1 MVTPAVR
8 REMVDYLQHT
18 HQFSQRR
25 ACRLVQMDRS
35 TLRYRS
41 RRRDWSALRQR
52 LRELAEQRP
61 RFGYRRLT
69 VLLRRDQFHV
79 NHKRVYR
86 LYREEHLML
95 RRKRRKR
102 ITTTCRTAPL
112 PAMQPHQEWAMD
124 FTSDTLAD
132 GRRFRT
138 LNIVDTYT
146 RQCLAIEVD
155 TSLPG
160 QRVVRTLDRLVTMY
174 GRPKRLRVDNGPEF
188 VGRALDVWAYQH
200 TIQLHFIAPGKPMQN
215 GHVESFNGKFRD
227 ECLNQHWFMSLA
239 HARVLIEAWR
249 MDYNTVRPHS
259 ALGNQSPLSFTQSFG
274 QREKLSL

>member
-1 MVTPAVR
+1 MVTPAVP

-25 ACRLVQMDRS
+25 ACRLVQINRS

-86 LYREEHLML
+86 LYCEERLML
-95 RRKRRKR
+95 RCKRRKR
-102 ITTTCRTAPL
+102 ITNTCRTAPL
-112 PAMQPHQEWAMD
+112 PAMQAHQEWAMD
-124 FTSDTLAD
+124 FTSDTLVD

-259 ALGNQSPLSFTQSFG
+259 ALGNQSPLSFAQSLG
-274 QREKLSL
+274 QCEKLSL

>member
-8 REMVDYLQHT
+8 RELVDYLQHT

-25 ACRLVQMDRS
+25 ACRLVHIDRS

-86 LYREEHLML
+86 LYREERLML

-102 ITTTCRTAPL
+102 ITNTCRSAPL
-112 PAMQPHQEWAMD
+112 PAMQAHQEWAMD
-124 FTSDTLAD
+124 FTSDTLAE

-138 LNIVDTYT
+138 LNIVDTYS
-146 RQCLAIEVD
+146 RACLAIEVD
-155 TSLPG
+155 TTLPG
-160 QRVVRTLDRLVTMY
+160 QWVVEPLIALLICTACLIGCGWTMGQSLLDGCWTHGRTRTRCSSISL
-174 GRPKRLRVDNGPEF
+174 RP
-188 VGRALDVWAYQH
+188 
-200 TIQLHFIAPGKPMQN
+200 T
-215 GHVESFNGKFRD
+215 
-227 ECLNQHWFMSLA
+227 
-239 HARVLIEAWR
+239 
-249 MDYNTVRPHS
+249 
-259 ALGNQSPLSFTQSFG
+259 
-274 QREKLSL
+274 